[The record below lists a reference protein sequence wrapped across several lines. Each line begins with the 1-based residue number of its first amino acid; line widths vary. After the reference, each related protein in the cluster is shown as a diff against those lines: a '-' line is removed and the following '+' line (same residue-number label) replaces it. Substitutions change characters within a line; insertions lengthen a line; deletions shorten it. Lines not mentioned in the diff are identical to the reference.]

1 MATLGQRIKIA
12 AEKIGGLEAL
22 ASSTGIKRATVF
34 NYAADSTEPKV
45 STMVEIAKATGVSVQ
60 WLATGEGETS
70 KKIEIEVKGTSID
83 IVRKFTWN
91 IAATFWETLPRK
103 TKPDEVADQFV
114 ETLDY
119 LLSREQV
126 NEDAASEVIQFGAER
141 LKRTSG

>member
-1 MATLGQRIKIA
+1 MRTFGQRLKYA
-12 AEKIGGLEAL
+12 AEKVGGLDAL
-22 ASSTGIKRATVF
+22 AKATAVKRTTMF
-34 NYAADSTEPKV
+34 NYASDTTEPKI
-45 STMVEIAKATGVSVQ
+45 STLVDISNATGVTVQ

-70 KKIEIEVKGTSID
+70 KKIEIEVKGTSIEV
-83 IVRKFTWN
+83 VRKFAWN

>member
-1 MATLGQRIKIA
+1 MPR
-12 AEKIGGLEAL
+12 
-22 ASSTGIKRATVF
+22 R
-34 NYAADSTEPKV
+34 P
-45 STMVEIAKATGVSVQ
+45 GVSVQ
-60 WLATGEGETS
+60 WLATGEGETN